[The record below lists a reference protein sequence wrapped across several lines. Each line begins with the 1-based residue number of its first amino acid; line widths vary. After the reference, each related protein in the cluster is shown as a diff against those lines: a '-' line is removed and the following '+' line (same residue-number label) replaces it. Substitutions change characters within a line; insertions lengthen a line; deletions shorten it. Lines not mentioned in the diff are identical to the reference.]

1 MSAHTARCPE
11 RAQGDK
17 VSKNPNDWGK
27 WLGAAFLLTLIAVLY
42 TGVLKDLAYLC
53 WRDEQLSQGLL
64 MPPLA
69 LYVAWTRREQ
79 LLAHPAASD
88 NRGLLV
94 VALACL
100 MFLAGKLGA
109 EVFLPRM
116 SFVVLIAGLIWTFW
130 GRKRLRIL
138 ALPLLLIA
146 TSIPIPAL
154 IYNSISLPL
163 KLLSS
168 TAATKIAQATGT
180 VIYQDGNVLEIPGM
194 SLGVEDACNG
204 IAALSSLIASALLL
218 GVFLNG
224 QRRWA
229 RLLLV
234 LLAIPIALAV
244 NVIRI
249 AMTAILA
256 ESHPRIASGFYHSFS
271 GWLVYLFGL
280 LALFAA
286 ASIFNRLPSRPAVGS
301 LC

>member
-1 MSAHTARCPE
+1 MSANAPCYPVRD
-11 RAQGDK
+11 QDDK

-27 WLGAAFLLTLIAVLY
+27 WLGAAFLLTLIAALY

-69 LYVAWTRREQ
+69 LYVAWTRRDQ
-79 LLAHPAASD
+79 LLAHPTSSD

-100 MFLAGKLGA
+100 MFLTGKLGA

-116 SFVVLIAGLIWTFW
+116 SFIVLIAGLIWTFW

-168 TAATKIAQATGT
+168 TAATKIAQAAGT

-224 QRRWA
+224 QRRWV

>member
-1 MSAHTARCPE
+1 MSANAPCYPVRD
-11 RAQGDK
+11 QDDK

-27 WLGAAFLLTLIAVLY
+27 WLGAAFLLTLIAALY

-69 LYVAWTRREQ
+69 LYVAWTRRDQ
-79 LLAHPAASD
+79 LLAHPATSD

-100 MFLAGKLGA
+100 MFLTGKLGA

-116 SFVVLIAGLIWTFW
+116 SFIVLIAGLIWTFW

-168 TAATKIAQATGT
+168 TAATKIAQAAGT

-224 QRRWA
+224 QRRWV

>member
-1 MSAHTARCPE
+1 MSANAPCYPVRD
-11 RAQGDK
+11 QDDK

-27 WLGAAFLLTLIAVLY
+27 WLGAAFLLTLIAALY

-69 LYVAWTRREQ
+69 LYVAWTRRDQ
-79 LLAHPAASD
+79 LLAHPASSD

-100 MFLAGKLGA
+100 MFLTGKLGA

-116 SFVVLIAGLIWTFW
+116 SFIVLIAGLIWTFW

-168 TAATKIAQATGT
+168 TAATKIAQAAGT

-224 QRRWA
+224 QRRWV

>member
-1 MSAHTARCPE
+1 MSANAPCYPVRD
-11 RAQGDK
+11 QDDK

-27 WLGAAFLLTLIAVLY
+27 WLGAAFLLTLIAALY
-42 TGVLKDLAYLC
+42 TSVLKDLAYLC

-69 LYVAWTRREQ
+69 LYVAWTRRDQ
-79 LLAHPAASD
+79 LLAHPATSD

-100 MFLAGKLGA
+100 MFLTGKLGA

-116 SFVVLIAGLIWTFW
+116 SFIVLIAGLIWTFW

-168 TAATKIAQATGT
+168 TAATKIAQAAGT

-224 QRRWA
+224 QRRWV

>member
-1 MSAHTARCPE
+1 MSAHTACCPE

>member
-1 MSAHTARCPE
+1 MSAHTAYCPE

-17 VSKNPNDWGK
+17 VSTNPNDWGK

-168 TAATKIAQATGT
+168 TAATKIAQAAGT

-224 QRRWA
+224 QRRWP

-286 ASIFNRLPSRPAVGS
+286 ASVFNRLPGRPAVGS

>member
-1 MSAHTARCPE
+1 MSAHTACCPE

-130 GRKRLRIL
+130 GRNRFRIL

-234 LLAIPIALAV
+234 LLAIPIARGVTSAYRKRLLSLLLRLARLS
-244 NVIRI
+244 IRPVG
-249 AMTAILA
+249 AFRRRQHLQSPAQPA
-256 ESHPRIASGFYHSFS
+256 G
-271 GWLVYLFGL
+271 
-280 LALFAA
+280 
-286 ASIFNRLPSRPAVGS
+286 SR
-301 LC
+301 